1 MRIGIANESREAA
14 KLLSR
19 IILTVPGYRI
29 SWTTQTGT
37 ETVQKCVQDKPD
49 MILMSPTLSLMN
61 GVSATKEIMQDAPCP
76 ILLITASPDGDRA
89 RVFEAM
95 GHGALDVI
103 SIPLTGDD
111 PAARS
116 SQDALLKR
124 INTIQ
129 KLKWNPPSNTRCDT
143 DTDRSQAI
151 PNLVITGSST
161 GGPKALSILLSALPA
176 TFDAAIIMAQ
186 HVDEEFSQGM
196 VDWLNSQ
203 TPLSVVLAS
212 DGVRPKPGFA
222 YLGASRQHLI
232 LKKGMTIG
240 FTDQPKALFFRPS
253 VDLFF
258 NSAAEHWSPPGI
270 AVLLTGMGR
279 DGAKGLLKLRHRG
292 WHTIAQD
299 EPTSVVYGMP
309 KAARE
314 LNAANEI
321 LPIEEVAPALT
332 QRLQEIRTRRLPA

>member
-1 MRIGIANESREAA
+1 MRIGIANESREAT
-14 KLLSR
+14 KILSQ
-19 IILTVPGYRI
+19 IVLTVPGYRI
-29 SWTTQTGT
+29 SWTTQTGA
-37 ETVQKCVQDKPD
+37 ETIQRCVRDKPD
-49 MILMSPTLSLMN
+49 LILMSPTLSLMN
-61 GVSATKEIMQDAPCP
+61 GGSAARQIMRDSPCP
-76 ILLITASPDGDRA
+76 ILLITASPDADRA

-103 SIPLTGDD
+103 SIPLTGED

-129 KLKWNPPSNTRCDT
+129 KLKWKPPSNTRYDT
-143 DTDRSQAI
+143 DTDSSQDL

-161 GGPKALSILLSALPA
+161 GGPKALSIVLSALPA
-176 TFDAAIIMAQ
+176 TFNAAIIMAQ

-203 TPLSVVLAS
+203 TSLRVALAS
-212 DGVRPKPGFA
+212 EGIRPKAGVA

-232 LKKGMTIG
+232 LKKDMTIG
-240 FTDQPKALFFRPS
+240 FTDRPKALFFRPS

-279 DGAKGLLKLRHRG
+279 DGAKGLLNLRDRG

-299 EPTSVVYGMP
+299 ETTSVVYGMP
-309 KAARE
+309 KAAKE

-321 LPIEEVAPALT
+321 LPVEEVAPALT
-332 QRLQEIRTRRLPA
+332 QRLQKIRARQLPT